1 MLKYI
6 EIKTNMRRYLPLIIR
21 FAVVMLA
28 ILAFTH
34 IAAFA
39 TNFETLPLETKAKEI
54 FTVVPHPPEGTTGQE
69 IAKKLIFGALRYVKI
84 LTVVVA
90 ILFITI
96 MGYNLITHGG
106 NEEDVTK
113 TKTGITYAI
122 IALLMISMSDDIG
135 KIFDMETGSILS
147 SPQEVINRVHLFDQ
161 QVEIF
166 VVFVKYIIGAY
177 ATLMVVR
184 SGIKLMTAGGN
195 DEETSKH
202 KKSIMYSAGGLI
214 LIYLGD
220 IFINKVF
227 YKVDKNV
234 YSGITGV
241 HPKVDAKAGVEQ
253 IVGVTNFIVGFV
265 GPIAVLMLIVGGIMY
280 ATARGE
286 EEQMNKAK
294 RILIAAAIGVVMI
307 FGAFAIVG
315 TVISGKLE
323 DIGTLAQ

>member
-39 TNFETLPLETKAKEI
+39 VNNETLPLDTAAKKV
-54 FTVVPHPPEGTTGQE
+54 FTVIPHPPEGTTGQE
-69 IAKKLIFGALRYVKI
+69 IAKQLIFGALRYVKI

-96 MGYNLITHGG
+96 MGYSLITHGG

-113 TKTGITYAI
+113 AKTGITYAI

-135 KIFDMETGSILS
+135 KIFDMQTGSIFS
-147 SPQEVINRVHLFDQ
+147 SPQEVINRVHLFDK

-286 EEQMNKAK
+286 EEQMKKAK
-294 RILIAAAIGVVMI
+294 RILVAAAIGVVMI